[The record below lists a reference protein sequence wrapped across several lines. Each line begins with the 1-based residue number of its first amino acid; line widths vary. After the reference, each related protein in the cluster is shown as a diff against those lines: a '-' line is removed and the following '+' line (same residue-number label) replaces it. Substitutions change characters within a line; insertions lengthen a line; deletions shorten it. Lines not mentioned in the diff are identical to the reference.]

1 MHCTFA
7 SLETWDCLEQVSRY
21 NGNLYGNG
29 VPVVPNVHVVMAWAT
44 RKNLVGNEAK
54 TMRNGETLTHRG
66 KGDRVPTPKSNDSG
80 DNECRSI
87 YRSL

>member
-7 SLETWDCLEQVSRY
+7 SLETWDCLAQVSRY

-44 RKNLVGNEAK
+44 RKNLVGNEA
-54 TMRNGETLTHRG
+54 
-66 KGDRVPTPKSNDSG
+66 
-80 DNECRSI
+80 
-87 YRSL
+87 